1 MRERALLYGSLLL
14 ANASSLFLP
23 GSNLTNLI
31 VLGHHPLSGG
41 GFLALMWPAAVAA
54 SVVTA
59 CCVGVWARKELVAPT
74 IRVTGADRPVL
85 GIGLGAIVVVVV
97 LVLALPS
104 PALPVLSV
112 GLVASLL
119 RVAQRRLT
127 VRGAVDT
134 LGVPVLVGLFGITIG
149 LGTLGRVWSGPATM
163 LSHLGGVGTA
173 VVSAVFSV
181 LCNNLPAASL
191 LAARQPPHAAQLLI
205 GLNLG
210 PNLFATGS
218 LAWFLWYRVAVPAAP
233 TRRSVKRAGSAWWW
247 CRSASPP
254 HWPHWR
260 WPAQGEAGPARSGLT
275 SMRRSGCTGE
285 SKPNLR

>member
-1 MRERALLYGSLLL
+1 MPSARFSTDRLLL

-59 CCVGVWARKELVAPT
+59 CCVGVWARNELVAPT
-74 IRVTGADRPVL
+74 VRVTGADRPVL

-112 GLVASLL
+112 GLVATLL

-134 LGVPVLVGLFGITIG
+134 LGLPVLVGLFGITVG
-149 LGTLGRVWSGPATM
+149 LGTLGQRVERAGHHVVAPRRCGDGRRVRRLLGAVQQPS
-163 LSHLGGVGTA
+163 GGVA
-173 VVSAVFSV
+173 VG
-181 LCNNLPAASL
+181 
-191 LAARQPPHAAQLLI
+191 RPP
-205 GLNLG
+205 N
-210 PNLFATGS
+210 
-218 LAWFLWYRVAVPAAP
+218 
-233 TRRSVKRAGSAWWW
+233 RR
-247 CRSASPP
+247 
-254 HWPHWR
+254 
-260 WPAQGEAGPARSGLT
+260 
-275 SMRRSGCTGE
+275 MRPSC
-285 SKPNLR
+285 

>member
-1 MRERALLYGSLLL
+1 MS
-14 ANASSLFLP
+14 ASS
-23 GSNLTNLI
+23 
-31 VLGHHPLSGG
+31 
-41 GFLALMWPAAVAA
+41 
-54 SVVTA
+54 
-59 CCVGVWARKELVAPT
+59 
-74 IRVTGADRPVL
+74 
-85 GIGLGAIVVVVV
+85 
-97 LVLALPS
+97 
-104 PALPVLSV
+104 
-112 GLVASLL
+112 ASLL

-127 VRGAVDT
+127 VRGAVNT

-218 LAWFLWYRVAVPAAP
+218 LAWFLWFRVARSSGANPSVRQASRLGLVVVPLSIAGRTGRTGAG
-233 TRRSVKRAGSAWWW
+233 RLRVKSARPGRA
-247 CRSASPP
+247 
-254 HWPHWR
+254 
-260 WPAQGEAGPARSGLT
+260 
-275 SMRRSGCTGE
+275 
-285 SKPNLR
+285 

>member
-1 MRERALLYGSLLL
+1 M
-14 ANASSLFLP
+14 
-23 GSNLTNLI
+23 
-31 VLGHHPLSGG
+31 
-41 GFLALMWPAAVAA
+41 
-54 SVVTA
+54 
-59 CCVGVWARKELVAPT
+59 
-74 IRVTGADRPVL
+74 
-85 GIGLGAIVVVVV
+85 
-97 LVLALPS
+97 
-104 PALPVLSV
+104 
-112 GLVASLL
+112 
-119 RVAQRRLT
+119 AQRRLT

-218 LAWFLWYRVAVPAAP
+218 LAWFLWFRVARSSGADPSVRQASRLGLVVVPLSIAAALAALAL
-233 TRRSVKRAGSAWWW
+233 AGS
-247 CRSASPP
+247 
-254 HWPHWR
+254 
-260 WPAQGEAGPARSGLT
+260 G
-275 SMRRSGCTGE
+275 
-285 SKPNLR
+285 